1 MKKILITGSE
11 GFIGSHLTELLIKRG
26 YKVRAFIMYNSF
38 NSLGWLDD
46 INPNINSKI
55 EFYFGDIRNYDSVY
69 AAMNGCSA
77 VLHLAA
83 LIGIP
88 YSFNTPSSYLDTNV
102 TGTLNILQVAK
113 IRKLKK
119 IVLTSTSEV
128 YGSAQYV
135 PMDENH
141 PINPQSPYAA
151 TKVAADAL
159 GISFYKSFN
168 LPITI
173 LRPFNTFGPRQS
185 ERAIIPTIIN
195 QILKKKKYL
204 DIGNIKPTRDF
215 TYVEDTAL
223 AFLLALKSKNNIGKI
238 INIGSNF
245 EISIESLAKRI
256 IFLTKSKIRIRI
268 DKKRLR
274 PKLSEVD
281 RLFADTSLAKKIFKW
296 RHPLNK
302 KNNFDKALLKTINW
316 FQKNNYKQKINKK
329 KEYIL

>member
-1 MKKILITGSE
+1 
-11 GFIGSHLTELLIKRG
+11 
-26 YKVRAFIMYNSF
+26 MYNSF

-46 INPNINSKI
+46 INPDINSKI

-102 TGTLNILQVAK
+102 KGTLNILQVAK

-223 AFLLALKSKNNIGKI
+223 AFLLALKSKSNIGKI
-238 INIGSNF
+238 IKK
-245 EISIESLAKRI
+245 LI
-256 IFLTKSKIRIRI
+256 II
-268 DKKRLR
+268 
-274 PKLSEVD
+274 KL
-281 RLFADTSLAKKIFKW
+281 
-296 RHPLNK
+296 
-302 KNNFDKALLKTINW
+302 KNVALK
-316 FQKNNYKQKINKK
+316 
-329 KEYIL
+329 

>member
-46 INPNINSKI
+46 INPDINSKI

-102 TGTLNILQVAK
+102 KGTLNILQAAK

-195 QILKKKKYL
+195 QILKKK
-204 DIGNIKPTRDF
+204 NILIL
-215 TYVEDTAL
+215 EIL
-223 AFLLALKSKNNIGKI
+223 NQLEILLM
-238 INIGSNF
+238 
-245 EISIESLAKRI
+245 
-256 IFLTKSKIRIRI
+256 SKIQ
-268 DKKRLR
+268 L
-274 PKLSEVD
+274 
-281 RLFADTSLAKKIFKW
+281 
-296 RHPLNK
+296 
-302 KNNFDKALLKTINW
+302 
-316 FQKNNYKQKINKK
+316 
-329 KEYIL
+329 